1 MTVQH
6 VLSQPILTGVVH
18 GRAYG
23 EVGHCDAD
31 HDEDFNKECDP
42 VVGWVQLVDDLQ
54 GNRQTQTSYTAS
66 DGIIWTVHNAYHCHT
81 QISVSFPSV
90 CISQKYMTV

>member
-1 MTVQH
+1 MNVH
-6 VLSQPILTGVVH
+6 HIWRRPLLTGVVH

-42 VVGWVQLVDDLQ
+42 VVGWVQLVDDL
-54 GNRQTQTSYTAS
+54 NRQTQTSYTAS
-66 DGIIWTVHNAYHCHT
+66 GGIIWIVHNAFTATHRLVFHFPA
-81 QISVSFPSV
+81 SVFHKS
-90 CISQKYMTV
+90 T